1 MPAGTF
7 LANLVPW
14 WRAPYPPFAAWAATL
29 VAAGLIAGVALAT
42 AALGGRPAPEAGVGP
57 WRGRSGRPALVVAAV
72 TAGVL
77 VWDAVTGATLQINSM
92 LGYNPLV
99 AGRSRSASATSAFAV
114 SRDDGSATATVLRK
128 LDANLDLL
136 FSGPHTIAALVVTGA
151 VSVWLLR
158 APAPL
163 AALYAREPWLRPA
176 LVSAVAMAWIAFATN
191 DSGVAI
197 PLVVMLVAGPTVMA
211 VHTLNQPGRA

>member
-1 MPAGTF
+1 
-7 LANLVPW
+7 LL
-14 WRAPYPPFAAWAATL
+14 
-29 VAAGLIAGVALAT
+29 AAGA
-42 AALGGRPAPEAGVGP
+42 
-57 WRGRSGRPALVVAAV
+57 
-72 TAGVL
+72 AGVL
-77 VWDAVTGATLQINSM
+77 AAVGIGLLDALRPPGQRSHF
-92 LGYNPLV
+92 GRFV
-99 AGRSRSASATSAFAV
+99 AGIG
-114 SRDDGSATATVLRK
+114 DGSAAATVLRK

-136 FSGPHTIAALVVTGA
+136 FSGPHTIAALVLTGA

-197 PLVVMLVAGPTVMA
+197 PLVAMLVAGPTVVA
-211 VHTLNQPGRA
+211 VHSLNQAGRERVVPRGGAPG